1 MIDEQLSSSR
11 RSTTPA
17 NATGGN
23 SGFTP
28 QYTALQALHDQYKD
42 QGLVVIGFPCDQF
55 GGQVSVQSLFI
66 FLVRFPSSQFLVS
79 CASVFYYYS
88 LPLFRGSTTTKNE
101 TNTRARKPEIYW
113 GVSGRGLGQDR
124 SCPDHAD
131 HKRGAVEKVMDEHGS
146 GH

>member
-11 RSTTPA
+11 RATTPM

-79 CASVFYYYS
+79 CASVFFFI
-88 LPLFRGSTTTKNE
+88 PFLFSRIN
-101 TNTRARKPEIYW
+101 
-113 GVSGRGLGQDR
+113 D
-124 SCPDHAD
+124 
-131 HKRGAVEKVMDEHGS
+131 DER
-146 GH
+146 